1 MPKAALE
8 IRALEEKISD
18 LQYSIGRGKDEIRTA
33 SRSLG
38 TAQGQKET
46 AQAQHQ
52 HHAGNLSHMKEK
64 ADTVNLDEWKH
75 TVKATKH
82 AKENLTE
89 AENQIRTHENR
100 VAGLEAAIVKSEKE
114 IERCREKLAA
124 YGRLFAFP
132 GGEPC

>member
-1 MPKAALE
+1 
-8 IRALEEKISD
+8 
-18 LQYSIGRGKDEIRTA
+18 
-33 SRSLG
+33 
-38 TAQGQKET
+38 
-46 AQAQHQ
+46 
-52 HHAGNLSHMKEK
+52 MKEK